1 MLSQKSPKSHR
12 SRLLFLCE
20 RIMALIILVNLIVVI
35 FDVTY
40 IKFRDLYLKADLYL
54 QKLAETPQEKYL
66 QKVDELEEELDK
78 NGLQSSNIENLLEDL
93 RLSSIQIFINRPP
106 FRVIDEYGALAKI
119 KQRFTTHLGRENFS
133 QAIQVFWQKDYLEAQ
148 GWQNKLDFFNEQI
161 RPLMLLY
168 EPQIW
173 YDLIKGIE
181 PFRDSQ
187 DYLITVNQLRILL
200 EKKGLEASEIEPLLK
215 KLRDSSTELI
225 DRDYYFQI
233 VNQTIILTKIQYRM
247 KEHIYNQI
255 LDSNVSLTP
264 SLQFLES
271 LNLLQYLAPDI
282 LWADK
287 SSKRAFNIFW
297 SRQHLETYQW
307 EQELDFFNGNI
318 RFLMQSFYFRNLD
331 TNGKFVDRF
340 WLVDLPWMA
349 IFWMEFIV
357 RILVISRRPN
367 ISFLDAIKQ
376 RWYDI
381 FLLQLWIPELR
392 MITVFIRLHK
402 VKLPNMT
409 QLNNSMRFKL
419 IRMFGKEIIEVVLGG
434 GIDLLQNKI
443 TKGSLKKAI
452 FEPKSKSDKVYVET
466 NDSGKIQEII
476 NRILELTAC
485 KVLPE
490 INSDIEDFLH
500 YQVEKSMQ
508 QLSIYKRLQKIP
520 FLRRLPDQIANNL
533 VVQIS
538 STISTAPQK
547 AYQTPPDPVSIK
559 LRQELVQHFSSK
571 LISELQEKQTF
582 DEIEILIIDWLEQV
596 KNNYVK
602 PSNQATLTSS
612 DITIPKVIPTTVIEL
627 KAEDG
632 SNTKSGDGEMGR

>member
-1 MLSQKSPKSHR
+1 
-12 SRLLFLCE
+12 
-20 RIMALIILVNLIVVI
+20 MALLILANVIVVI

-40 IKFRDLYLKADLYL
+40 IQFRDWYLKADLYL
-54 QKLAETPQEKYL
+54 QKLSETPQEKYL
-66 QKVDELEEELDK
+66 QKVDELQEELEK
-78 NGLQSSNIENLLEDL
+78 KGLKSSNIENLLEDL
-93 RLSSIQIFINRPP
+93 RLSSVQLFINRPP
-106 FRVIDEYGALAKI
+106 FRVIDDYGALEKI
-119 KQRFTTHLGRENFS
+119 QQRFTTHLGKENFS
-133 QAIQVFWQKDYLEAQ
+133 QAVQVFWQKDYLEAQ
-148 GWQNKLDFFNEQI
+148 GWQSQLDFFNKQI
-161 RPLMLLY
+161 RPLLLLY

-187 DYLITVNQLRILL
+187 DYLITVNKLRILL
-200 EKKGLEASEIEPLLK
+200 EKKGIEAAEIEPLLK
-215 KLRDSSTELI
+215 NLRDSSTELI
-225 DRDYYFQI
+225 DRDYYFQV
-233 VNQTIILTKIQYRM
+233 VNQTIVLTQIKYGM
-247 KEHIYNQI
+247 KEHIYSQI
-255 LDSNVSLTP
+255 PDSNVTLTP
-264 SLQFLES
+264 TLQFLES

-297 SRQHLETYQW
+297 SRQHLETFTW
-307 EQELDFFNGNI
+307 EKELDFFDGNI

-357 RILVISRRPN
+357 RIIVISRRPN

-392 MITVFIRLHK
+392 IITVFIRLHK
-402 VKLPNMT
+402 VQLPNMT
-409 QLNNSMRFKL
+409 QLNTSMRFKL
-419 IRMFGKEIIEVVLGG
+419 IGIFGKEIIEVVLGG

-443 TKGSLKKAI
+443 SKGSLKKAI
-452 FEPKSKSDKVYVET
+452 FESKSKSEKVDVET

-476 NRILELTAC
+476 NRVLEVTAC

-490 INSDIEDFLH
+490 IHADIEDFLH

-508 QLSIYKRLQKIP
+508 QLSIYRRLQKIP

-538 STISTAPQK
+538 RTISTSPQK
-547 AYQTPPDPVSIK
+547 AYQTPPDAVSIK
-559 LRQELVQHFSSK
+559 LRQELIQHFSSK
-571 LISELQEKQTF
+571 LVSELQEKQTF

-602 PSNQATLTSS
+602 PSNQPTLKSS

-627 KAEDG
+627 KAENESKKD
-632 SNTKSGDGEMGR
+632 DL